1 MLNEVVTYTLFFDGC
16 ARGNPGKAGAGSAL
30 FKNQVEIST
39 QSHFLGNHVTNNVA
53 EYKALIIGL
62 KDVIDHNIKKVNV
75 KGDSMRVIKQLNGEF
90 KVSSPSIKPLY
101 NEVKLLISRIG
112 NVTFEHV
119 YREFNKRADGLAND
133 AL

>member
-1 MLNEVVTYTLFFDGC
+1 MLNEEVTYTLFFDGC
-16 ARGNPGKAGAGSAL
+16 ARGNPGKAGAGSVL

-39 QSHFLGNHVTNNVA
+39 QSHFLGDNVTNNVA

-62 KDVIDHNIKKVNV
+62 NDVIEHNIKNVCV
-75 KGDSMRVIKQLNGEF
+75 KGDSMLVIKQLKGEF
-90 KVSSPSIKPLY
+90 KVSSPTLKPLY

-112 NVTFEHV
+112 TVTFQHV
-119 YREFNKRADGLAND
+119 YREFNKRADSLAND